1 MDRHFAPRIYVLH
14 RYVSPRN
21 KGPRKKRHPVLLF
34 ISRLYRRFRKKD
46 FVTRIVQLLLLL
58 FAAWNVFVLFSLIV
72 TAICSS

>member
-1 MDRHFAPRIYVLH
+1 MDRHFAPRIYILH

-46 FVTRIVQLLLLL
+46 LVTRIIQLLLIL
-58 FAAWNVFVLFSLIV
+58 FAAWNVFVLFSLIFV
-72 TAICSS
+72 ALSP

>member
-21 KGPRKKRHPVLLF
+21 KGYRKKKHPVIIF

-46 FVTRIVQLLLLL
+46 FVTRMVQLLFIL
-58 FAAWNVFVLFSLIV
+58 FAAWNVFVLFSLIFV
-72 TAICSS
+72 ALSS

>member
-21 KGPRKKRHPVLLF
+21 KGHKKKKHSVLLF

-46 FVTRIVQLLLLL
+46 LVTRIVQFLLLL
-58 FAAWNVFVLFSLIV
+58 FVAWSYRQCMFWLWVN
-72 TAICSS
+72 